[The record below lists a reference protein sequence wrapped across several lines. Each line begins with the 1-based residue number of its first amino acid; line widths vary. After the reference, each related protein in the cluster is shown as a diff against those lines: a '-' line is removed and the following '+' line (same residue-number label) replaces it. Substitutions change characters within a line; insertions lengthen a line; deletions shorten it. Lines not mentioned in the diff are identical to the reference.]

1 MFSYASWQR
10 RNGPF
15 RLEVEYI
22 KAINRE
28 VRGRPVCG
36 DALTVWQMMGRGK
49 YAAARIYKKSF
60 LRNLDEEEGLFDV
73 ADPNK
78 HREEKK
84 K

>member
-1 MFSYASWQR
+1 MY
-10 RNGPF
+10 
-15 RLEVEYI
+15 
-22 KAINRE
+22 
-28 VRGRPVCG
+28 G
-36 DALTVWQMMGRGK
+36 DALTVRQMMGRGK